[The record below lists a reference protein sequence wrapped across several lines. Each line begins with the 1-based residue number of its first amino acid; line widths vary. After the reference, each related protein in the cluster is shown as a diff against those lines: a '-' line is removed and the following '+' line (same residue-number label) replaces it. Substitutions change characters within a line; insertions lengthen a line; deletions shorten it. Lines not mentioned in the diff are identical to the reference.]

1 MWSKLTAAVSLY
13 KEKKES
19 LIRHAEYAWLAI
31 SRNSHIKETLLFY
44 AWLAISRNS
53 HIKETP
59 LFERNVCACPCAQVL
74 GRVRLLVTPRTV
86 ARQAPLSMGI
96 SRQECRSGFPFPSPG
111 DLSDPGIE
119 PAFSASIVGFFT
131 AEPPG
136 KSRVYGG
143 C

>member
-19 LIRHAEYAWLAI
+19 LTRHAEYAWLAI
-31 SRNSHIKETLLFY
+31 SRNGHIKETLLFY

-74 GRVRLLVTPRTV
+74 GRVQLLVTPRTV

-131 AEPPG
+131 TEPLG
-136 KSRVYGG
+136 KRHT
-143 C
+143 